1 MRISKY
7 TKLLAAVTSMLFAVS
22 SASAQTITPFKNGDR
37 VVFVG
42 NSITDGGHYHSYIW
56 LYYMTR
62 FPNMQLR
69 MFNAGIGGDVAR
81 QIDERLDSDAFNRN
95 PTVMTLTFGMNDTG
109 YQFLTGAKADSVYT
123 QKIGVSYAS
132 FQQILQKLEAH
143 PQVKKILIGSSPYDE
158 TSKIKARP
166 LIGKNAAIQK
176 VEDFMREAAVKD
188 GWGFVDFNKPM
199 LAINAQQQQRDS
211 LFTLQGFDRIHPSND
226 GYMVMAY
233 LFLKAQGLAGKKVAE
248 VVINSKSHAI
258 HVGNCVVTGL
268 KSTAGNISFNYLA
281 KSLPYPLDTIP
292 QGGGK
297 QLRSQADA
305 LGLIPFTNEFN
316 QEVLRVSGLPASR
329 EFELRI
335 DNTSI
340 GKWSGAQLD
349 SGINLALYHST
360 PQYQQALAIMHLN
373 EERWEIERRL
383 RQYYWIHY
391 SILKPKGLLYNDS
404 ESTMDSLQNYA
415 KKDFFVAVT
424 LPTYRN
430 ARFKGV
436 RDAWQKEI
444 ELLTTEIYRI
454 NRPKIHHFTI
464 KPVNSPST
472 YEKTSTY

>member
-1 MRISKY
+1 MRYKY
-7 TKLLAAVTSMLFAVS
+7 TLTTVIFCAILVVRSAAQSIA
-22 SASAQTITPFKNGDR
+22 PFKNGDR

-62 FPNMQLR
+62 FPDMQLR

-81 QIDERLDSDAFNRN
+81 QIDERMQDDVFSRN

-109 YQFLTGAKADSVYT
+109 YQFLTGTKADSVYA
-123 QKIGVSYAS
+123 QKLGVSYAS
-132 FQQILQKLEAH
+132 FQQILKKLATH
-143 PQVKKILIGSSPYDE
+143 PQVRKILIGSSPYDE

-166 LIGKNAAIQK
+166 MVGKNAAIQK
-176 VEDFMREAAVKD
+176 VEAFMQDAAKKND
-188 GWGFVDFNKPM
+188 WDFVDFNRPM

-211 LFTLQGFDRIHPSND
+211 LFTLQGSDRIHPGND

-233 LFLKAQGLAGKKVAE
+233 IFLKAQGLAGKKVAM
-248 VVINSKSHAI
+248 VDINAKSRTI
-258 HVGNCVVTGL
+258 HTENCTVSNLKAAPGNVEFSYV
-268 KSTAGNISFNYLA
+268 AR
-281 KSLPYPLDTIP
+281 SLPYPLDTIP

-305 LGLIPFTNEFN
+305 LSLVPFTKEFN
-316 QEVLRVSGLPASR
+316 QETFKLSGLPADR

-335 DNTSI
+335 DSNFI

-360 PQYQQALAIMHLN
+360 PQYQQALAVMHLN
-373 EERWEIERRL
+373 EERWQIERRL
-383 RQYYWIHY
+383 REYYWLQY

-404 ESTMDSLQNYA
+404 ESTVDSLQNYA

-430 ARFKGV
+430 ARFKSV
-436 RDAWQKEI
+436 REAWQKEI
-444 ELLTTEIYRI
+444 ELLRTEIYRI
-454 NRPKIHHFTI
+454 NRPRIHHFTVR
-464 KPVNSPST
+464 PV
-472 YEKTSTY
+472 